1 MKTTTHTDKY
11 IRVNSRWLLGLA
23 LPLLLAAC
31 AASPTK
37 PVAFQTSQIQS
48 LLIVPVAAP
57 PLEVIPD
64 LLEQRD
70 AAYRHTQNMAMGVA
84 LDRQNYQTAGGIVVA
99 GMLSNAADDVDA
111 MIDALPPTAAGGR
124 AAQTPWTPEKSAAE
138 ALQGLLAQSNR
149 GAELSRDGYRLA
161 ATDDASLPQWR
172 RAIQAWYA
180 QDLSQTN
187 YASRGQ
193 YDAVIELGVGRYR
206 IFEGQTSLQ
215 LMLKL
220 IDPASGRVLARAHS
234 ESFRVDDGALA
245 SLQHDGKAF
254 RQLIAEMAV
263 PLLRQSLGD
272 LGLRNVSNANQS

>member
-70 AAYRHTQNMAMGVA
+70 AAYRHTQNMAMGAA

-111 MIDALPPTAAGGR
+111 MINALPPTAAGGR
-124 AAQTPWTPEKSAAE
+124 TAQTPWTPEKSAAE

-220 IDPASGRVLARAHS
+220 IDPASGRVLARTHS